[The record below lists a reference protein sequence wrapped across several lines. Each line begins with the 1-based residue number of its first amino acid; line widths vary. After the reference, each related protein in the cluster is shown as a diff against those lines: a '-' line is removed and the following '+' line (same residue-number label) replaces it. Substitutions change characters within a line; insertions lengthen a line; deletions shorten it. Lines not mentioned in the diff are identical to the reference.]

1 MEGAANLN
9 NMSGGDGS
17 VSFFKHVFNFDE
29 DTKCQLMNLSQY
41 SLTALVPVVI
51 LNKTI
56 QSVIPEADDSKKSLE
71 ILAEVVGQVV
81 IMFTAMVFIDRII
94 TYIPTFSKTKYQ
106 EMNLF
111 NIIIGF
117 LVIVLSLQTKLGEK
131 INILLDRL
139 VDRWGGNDTNKS
151 GKNKNNSQQQAQ
163 THQPSQADILDT
175 QHMMQS
181 PQLGGSAM
189 SSQQVTDF
197 NSMYQGAPNGGGNV
211 SNGNLIP
218 QQMEPMAANDGFAA
232 FSGF

>member
-1 MEGAANLN
+1 METANLN

-29 DTKCQLMNLSQY
+29 DTKCQLMNVSQY

-81 IMFTAMVFIDRII
+81 IMFTAMIFIDRVI

-139 VDRWGGNDTNKS
+139 VDRWGGAETKK
-151 GKNKNNSQQQAQ
+151 GKDKNNSQQQGQ

-175 QHMMQS
+175 QNMMQN
-181 PQLGGSAM
+181 PQYGGSAM
-189 SSQQVTDF
+189 SSQQVNDF
-197 NSMYQGAPNGGGNV
+197 NSMYQGQPNGQGNV
-211 SNGNLIP
+211 SNGNFIP
-218 QQMEPMAANDGFAA
+218 QQMEPSAANDGFGA
-232 FSGF
+232 FTSF

>member
-1 MEGAANLN
+1 
-9 NMSGGDGS
+9 
-17 VSFFKHVFNFDE
+17 
-29 DTKCQLMNLSQY
+29 
-41 SLTALVPVVI
+41 
-51 LNKTI
+51 
-56 QSVIPEADDSKKSLE
+56 
-71 ILAEVVGQVV
+71 
-81 IMFTAMVFIDRII
+81 MVFIDRII

-139 VDRWGGNDTNKS
+139 VDRWGGSEPKNN
-151 GKNKNNSQQQAQ
+151 GKDKNNSQQQGQ

-211 SNGNLIP
+211 SRWRMKQG
-218 QQMEPMAANDGFAA
+218 
-232 FSGF
+232 SGMSPHLARWTWILDYWVNAVLRR

>member
-1 MEGAANLN
+1 MEGANLN

-41 SLTALVPVVI
+41 SLTALVPIVV

-56 QSVIPEADDSKKSLE
+56 QNVIPEADDSKKSLE
-71 ILAEVVGQVV
+71 ILAEVAGQVV
-81 IMFTAMVFIDRII
+81 LMFTAMFFIDRII

-139 VDRWGGNDTNKS
+139 VDRWGGAET
-151 GKNKNNSQQQAQ
+151 KNNGKDKNGQQQAQ

-175 QHMMQS
+175 QHMMQN
-181 PQLGGSAM
+181 PQYGGSAM
-189 SSQQVTDF
+189 SSQQVNDF
-197 NSMYQGAPNGGGNV
+197 NSMYQGQPNGGNI

-218 QQMEPMAANDGFAA
+218 QQMEPAAANDGFGA
-232 FSGF
+232 FTSF